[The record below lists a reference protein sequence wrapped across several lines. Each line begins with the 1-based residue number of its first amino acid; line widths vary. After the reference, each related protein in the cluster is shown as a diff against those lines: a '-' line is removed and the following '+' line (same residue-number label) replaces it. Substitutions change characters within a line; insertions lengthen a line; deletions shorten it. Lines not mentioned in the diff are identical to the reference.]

1 MTTEQVLT
9 LVSSISSG
17 ICVTLFFIFK
27 NGAQKYVDKKAENLA
42 TEEDIAKITTEVEGV
57 KSEFG
62 NRTHAWK
69 QVFESEYALLK
80 EVWATTW
87 EFQALARSLRP
98 IMDYVPED
106 REKEREQLIARYE
119 RYQEGVSHFRDVV
132 IKNQPFIPPSI
143 YDKSLELRE
152 TVIELQAHFEVNLRH
167 NVNVDWA
174 KVLECGKKLDVK
186 LEELNQAIRGHLHS
200 KIEVA

>member
-1 MTTEQVLT
+1 MSTEQFLT

-17 ICVTLFFIFK
+17 TCVVLFLIFK

-42 TEEDIAKITTEVEGV
+42 TEEDVARITSEVEGV
-57 KSEFG
+57 KSDFG

-69 QVFESEYALLK
+69 QIFESEYALMK

-98 IMDYVPED
+98 LMDYLPED
-106 REKEREQLIARYE
+106 REKEREQLIE
-119 RYQEGVSHFRDVV
+119 RYNRYQKGVVAFRDVV
-132 IKNQPFIPPSI
+132 IKNQPFIPPNI

-152 TVIELQAHFEVNLRH
+152 TVLELEVHFEINLRH
-167 NVNVDWA
+167 NVEIDWRKILDA
-174 KVLECGKKLDVK
+174 AKKLDEG
-186 LEELNQAIRGHLHS
+186 LEELNNSIREHFYS
-200 KIEVA
+200 KAE